1 MTASPQAIAL
11 GELLIDFV
19 PEENGRSLADAR
31 AFVKAPGG
39 APANVAVG
47 LARLGID
54 AGFLGKVGDD
64 PFGRFLTD
72 VLRDNGVDVEQ
83 IVFDTQARTALAFVS
98 LTSSGERDFLFYRH
112 PSADMRYRP
121 EEVSEAYVA
130 GASML
135 HIGSISLIQETSRS
149 ATLRALDLASEHGL
163 WVSYDAN
170 LRLPLWPS
178 PEAARE
184 GIRSVWRRAHVV
196 KISEDELEFL
206 TGARDMAAARTL
218 RHDGLRLLVVTRG
231 DAGAWYL
238 TRQGEGEVPG
248 FRVDTVD
255 TTGAGDAFTAALLA
269 SLLEDDALEKTR
281 EALEPALRRAN
292 AYAALTTT
300 RRGAIPALPSREA
313 LETFLAAHDD

>member
-1 MTASPQAIAL
+1 MTASPQAVAF

-19 PEENGRSLADAR
+19 PEENGVPLAEAR

-47 LARLGID
+47 LARLGIET
-54 AGFLGKVGDD
+54 GFMGKVGDD
-64 PFGRFLTD
+64 PFGHYLAG
-72 VLRDNGVDVEQ
+72 VLDDGGVDVSQ
-83 IVFDTQARTALAFVS
+83 VRYDSQARTALAFVS
-98 LTSSGERDFLFYRH
+98 LTHSGERDFLFYRH
-112 PSADMRYRP
+112 PSADMRHRP
-121 EEVSEAYVA
+121 EEVDEDYLA

-135 HIGSISLIQETSRS
+135 HIGSISLIQEPSRS
-149 ATLRALDLASEHGL
+149 ATLRALQLAAEHGL

-178 PEAARE
+178 PDAARE
-184 GIRSVWRRAHVV
+184 GIRSVWRRAQII

-218 RHDGLRLLVVTRG
+218 RHEGLRLLVVTRG

-238 TRQGEGEVPG
+238 TRQGEGEVAG
-248 FRVDTVD
+248 FRVETVD

-269 SLLEDDALEKTR
+269 SLLENDALEKDR
-281 EALEPALRRAN
+281 SALDAALRRAN

-300 RRGAIPALPSREA
+300 HRGAIPALPTRQTLEA
-313 LETFLAAHDD
+313 FLEKQGS